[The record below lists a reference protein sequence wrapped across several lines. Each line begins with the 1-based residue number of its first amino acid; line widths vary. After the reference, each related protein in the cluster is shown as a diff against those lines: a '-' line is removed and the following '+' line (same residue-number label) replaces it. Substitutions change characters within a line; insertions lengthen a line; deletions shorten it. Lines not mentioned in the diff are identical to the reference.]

1 LICTEGGPE
10 LEGNGTITLSSDNIL
25 SITYNGESKG
35 VCDDGFN
42 QVNAEIACFEL
53 RGDYTVSEFSGGH

>member
-10 LEGNGTITLSSDNIL
+10 LEGNGTLTLSSDFIL
-25 SITYNGESKG
+25 SITYNGESRG

-42 QVNAEIACFEL
+42 E
-53 RGDYTVSEFSGGH
+53 VSA